1 VQASTRTS
9 TCCDG
14 DYEKTPRRPL
24 LQLLRA
30 TGLRVGELLDLEL
43 DCLVDSASHG
53 TWLRVPLGKLASERM
68 VPLDEHT
75 LAILGSSDR
84 LLTDCSL
91 LGISSRDRACKRV
104 DKMPSDSPLSQI
116 SQVQDMVA
124 RGKERGFITTEEVIE
139 ALAPV
144 DLSAEQIDN
153 VYQVLADENIEV
165 VEMVD
170 ELDASGR
177 PAAVPARL
185 RQCRRGPG

>member
-1 VQASTRTS
+1 
-9 TCCDG
+9 
-14 DYEKTPRRPL
+14 
-24 LQLLRA
+24 
-30 TGLRVGELLDLEL
+30 
-43 DCLVDSASHG
+43 
-53 TWLRVPLGKLASERM
+53 
-68 VPLDEHT
+68 
-75 LAILGSSDR
+75 
-84 LLTDCSL
+84 
-91 LGISSRDRACKRV
+91 
-104 DKMPSDSPLSQI
+104 MPSDSPLSQI